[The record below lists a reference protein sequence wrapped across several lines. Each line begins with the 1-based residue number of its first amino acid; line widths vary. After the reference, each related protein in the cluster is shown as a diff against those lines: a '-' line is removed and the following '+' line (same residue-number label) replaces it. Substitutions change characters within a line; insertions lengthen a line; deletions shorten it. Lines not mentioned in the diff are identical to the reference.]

1 MRQTDTNK
9 AFFSGEPVA
18 VMHGANAPLMKVRD
32 RNIYKNN
39 WKGWCVCLFVCCV
52 CGCVCVYLCTSV
64 SIFAPS
70 SPSVPAQIIVT
81 EEVER
86 EKRVLARVSH
96 ITPFFLIELSPFNH
110 SCHWVV

>member
-1 MRQTDTNK
+1 
-9 AFFSGEPVA
+9 
-18 VMHGANAPLMKVRD
+18 MHGANAPLMKVRD

-52 CGCVCVYLCTSV
+52 FVCECVYLCTSV

-70 SPSVPAQIIVT
+70 SPSVPPQIMVT

-86 EKRVLARVSH
+86 EKRVLAGEEQRRVISLQVNSSRLCLEE
-96 ITPFFLIELSPFNH
+96 PLE
-110 SCHWVV
+110 

>member
-1 MRQTDTNK
+1 
-9 AFFSGEPVA
+9 
-18 VMHGANAPLMKVRD
+18 MHGANAPLMKVRD